1 MERQTLYV
9 GVDVGKKEL
18 VVVLAASTQEALGR
32 PRSFPNRPAGFRQ
45 LVKWV
50 KQTKADFELVHVCLE
65 ATGVY
70 GQRLVHF
77 LQNQTDW
84 TVSVVNPAQV
94 KAFGQSQL
102 LRTKTDAVDAFL
114 LAAFAAACHPRPFVP
129 EPPEL
134 RELKALGHRLATL
147 KTFLQDE
154 QNRLSSLQDALEVS
168 PVVLRSIKQSVAQT
182 ERQVKALLKEIRK
195 YLDQHPDLKAQV
207 ELLRSI
213 PGIGELSAV
222 YLLPDVRAK
231 STYLE
236 VKQLVAYAGLSPAHH
251 QSGTSVRKK
260 SRLAKAG
267 NRLLRKALYM
277 PALVGI
283 RHNPILKTLYQK
295 LISMGKPKKLALTAC
310 MRKLLH
316 ILYGVLKTQTPF
328 NPNIGLKRA

>member
-1 MERQTLYV
+1 MEPRTLYV

-18 VVVLAASTQEALGR
+18 VVALAASVQEALGH
-32 PRSFPNRPAGFRQ
+32 PRSFPNRPTGFRQ

-50 KQTKADFELVHVCLE
+50 TEAKVSFEQVHLCLE

-77 LQNQTDW
+77 LQSQTDW
-84 TVSVVNPAQV
+84 IVSVVNPAQV

-102 LRTKTDAVDAFL
+102 TRTKTDGVDAFL
-114 LAAFAAACHPRPFVP
+114 LAAFATACHPRPFVP
-129 EPPEL
+129 EPVEL

-147 KTFLQDE
+147 KAFLQDE
-154 QNRLSSLQDALEVS
+154 KNRLSSLQDGLEVN
-168 PVVLRSIKQSVAQT
+168 PVVWRSIKQSIAQS
-182 ERQVKALLKEIRK
+182 EKQVKALLKEIRK
-195 YLDQHPDLKAQV
+195 YLDQNPNLKGQM

-213 PGIGELSAV
+213 PGIGELSAI
-222 YLLPDVRAK
+222 YLLPDVSAK
-231 STYLE
+231 SSYLE

-260 SRLAKAG
+260 SHLARAG
-267 NRLLRKALYM
+267 NRILRKVLYM

-283 RHNPILKTLYQK
+283 RHNPLLKDLYQR
-295 LISMGKPKKLALTAC
+295 LRTLGKPKKLALTAC

-316 ILYGVLKTQTPF
+316 ILYGVLKNQTPF
-328 NPNIGLKRA
+328 NPAIGLKKA

>member
-1 MERQTLYV
+1 MAPRTLYT

-18 VVVLAASTQEALGR
+18 VVVLAASAQEALGR
-32 PRSFPNRPAGFRQ
+32 PRNFPNRPAGFRR
-45 LVKWV
+45 LMKWV
-50 KQTKADFELVHVCLE
+50 QATGVDFQGVHVCLE

-77 LQNQTDW
+77 LQKQTDW
-84 TVSVVNPAQV
+84 TVSVVDPAQV
-94 KAFGQSQL
+94 KAFGQAQL
-102 LRTKTDAVDAFL
+102 SRTKTDGVDAFL

-134 RELKALGHRLATL
+134 RELKALGQRLATL
-147 KTFLQDE
+147 KNFLQEE
-154 QNRLSSLQDALEVS
+154 QNRLSSLMDAVEVS
-168 PVVLRSIKQSVAQT
+168 PVVQRSIRQSVAQT
-182 ERQVKALLKEIRK
+182 KKQIAILQREIRK
-195 YLDQHPDLKAQV
+195 YLDRHPNLKGQV

-231 STYLE
+231 SSYLE

-260 SRLAKAG
+260 SRLTKAG

-283 RHNPILKTLYQK
+283 RHNPVLKALYQR
-295 LISMGKPKKLALTAC
+295 LRTLGKPKKLALTAC

-316 ILYGVLKTQTPF
+316 ILYGVLKNQTPF
-328 NPNIGLKRA
+328 NPAIGLKKA

>member
-1 MERQTLYV
+1 MPARTLYV

-18 VVVLAASTQEALGR
+18 VVALSASAQETLGR
-32 PRSFPNRPAGFRQ
+32 FRNFPNRPAGFRQ
-45 LVKWV
+45 LLKWV
-50 KQTKADFELVHVCLE
+50 KETRLNFQAIHVCLE

-77 LQNQTDW
+77 LQSRTDW

-94 KAFGQSQL
+94 KAFGQAQL
-102 LRTKTDAVDAFL
+102 ARTKTDGVDAFL

-134 RELKALGHRLATL
+134 RELKALGQRLATL
-147 KTFLQDE
+147 KTFLQEE
-154 QNRLSSLQDALEVS
+154 QNRLSTLQEALEAS
-168 PVVLRSIKQSVAQT
+168 PVVQRSIRQSVAQT
-182 ERQVKALLKEIRK
+182 KKQIDSLQKEIRK
-195 YLDQHPDLKAQV
+195 YLDRHPDRKGQV

-222 YLLPDVRAK
+222 YLLPDLRTK
-231 STYLE
+231 STQLE

-251 QSGTSVRKK
+251 RSGSSVRKK
-260 SRLAKAG
+260 SHLAKAG

-283 RHNPILKTLYQK
+283 RHNPILKALYQR
-295 LISMGKPKKLALTAC
+295 LRTLGKPKKLALAAC

-316 ILYGVLKTQTPF
+316 ILYGVLKNQTPF
-328 NPNIGLKRA
+328 NPTIGLKKA